1 MIRPLIAA
9 LTLAASPALAMD
21 AWAPAVPCPDGME
34 LDSIV
39 EPWADNTASYSEG
52 AVRIALIDL
61 IEPAAA
67 AFQLAVLHP
76 PRDLMGARQCHL
88 VAPGPLSGLCRHP
101 VRRTH
106 GPLRSGNGAD
116 DHPAGAYRHR
126 HRHRCGLGADR
137 HQDRPADRR
146 GSLAGGRLMQA
157 QATRRGFFFG
167 QIPMILPGRSGA

>member
-67 AFQLAVLHP
+67 AFQLAILHP

-88 VAPGPLSGLCRHP
+88 VAPGPSLGFAEIRFGERAASYDPATGLTITLP
-101 VRRTH
+101 VRIDTGTGTH
-106 GPLRSGNGAD
+106 EGW
-116 DHPAGAYRHR
+116 
-126 HRHRCGLGADR
+126 
-137 HQDRPADRR
+137 
-146 GSLAGGRLMQA
+146 A
-157 QATRRGFFFG
+157 QIAIRID
-167 QIPMILPGRSGA
+167 QRSGAVRWQGAD